1 MPKQKAFISTAF
13 PRYYYIGIL
22 GISAFIFILFSTL
35 VEQKYGLASNIASSI
50 LVTMFIWIGSSYI
63 AVYLWKHYPWDKNPM
78 KHLLIEVIA
87 MPLYSSL
94 IVSLNLLVFSFTP
107 QKEEAI
113 KNYPLAIV
121 ISVLITLL
129 VTSIYEGVN
138 FYRQWINH
146 FAKSVKLERDNLEA
160 KYETLKAQINPHFM
174 FNSLNTLM
182 TFVEENSK
190 ASEFVQ
196 DLSDFMRYVLKC
208 REKEVVLVREEL
220 EICTKYSFIQQSRF
234 GEALKIIF
242 EVPEKY
248 YHYNLPPLVIQMLV
262 ENAIK
267 HNVISA
273 EKPLTINVFI
283 EKEQFI
289 TVENNL
295 QKKISEA
302 STKLGLANIIE
313 RYKFL
318 TPKPVEI
325 SETTHIFRVSLP
337 LVMVT
342 L

>member
-1 MPKQKAFISTAF
+1 MTKQKAFISTAF
-13 PRYYYIGIL
+13 PKYYYIGIL
-22 GISAFIFILFSTL
+22 AIAGFIFFIFSAIT
-35 VEQKYGLASNIASSI
+35 EHKYGMVSNIISSV
-50 LVTMFIWIGSSYI
+50 LVTVFIWIGASYI
-63 AVYLWKHYPWDKNPM
+63 AVYLWKHYPWEKYPK

-94 IVSLNLLVFSFTP
+94 IVTLNLLVFSFTP
-107 QKEEAI
+107 QREEVI
-113 KNYPLAIV
+113 KNFPFGLI
-121 ISVLITLL
+121 ISILITLL
-129 VTSIYEGVN
+129 VTSIYEGIG

-190 ASEFVQ
+190 ASQFVQ
-196 DLSDFMRYVLKC
+196 DLSDFMRYVLKS

-234 GEALKIIF
+234 GGALKINF

-248 YHYNLPPLVIQMLV
+248 YHYNLPPLVIQMLI

-273 EKPLTINVFI
+273 EKPLTIKLFI

-295 QKKISEA
+295 QKKISET
-302 STKLGLANIIE
+302 STNLGLANIIE